1 MPTTRREMLYQIA
14 LGAAGVAAPAAAQP
28 APAPQQDSATAHAAH
43 ATAAPAR
50 PGGRKVFT
58 QHEFR
63 TLQVLSDWII
73 PPDERSKGGIEAGTA
88 EFIDVIAASDQSLQ
102 FAFTGGIA
110 WLDQHMQSHYGKH
123 FIDCTKPQQKEM
135 LDRIAYSGKAPA
147 DLAPGAQFF
156 ALMRA
161 WTVDAF
167 YSSKTGIDDLG
178 FVGNTALA
186 QFNGCP
192 EEVVKQLLSKSPI

>member
-14 LGAAGVAAPAAAQP
+14 LGAAGAAAPQAAAQQVQQQPSP
-28 APAPQQDSATAHAAH
+28 ADHAAH
-43 ATAAPAR
+43 AAATPAR
-50 PGGRKVFT
+50 PGGRKVFS

-63 TLQVLSDWII
+63 TLQILSDWII
-73 PPDERSKGGIEAGTA
+73 PPDEKSKGGIEAGTA
-88 EFIDVIAASDQSLQ
+88 EFIDVIAATDQNLQ

-110 WLDQHMQSHYGKH
+110 WLDRHMQAQHGKP
-123 FIDCTKPQQKEM
+123 FIDCTKPQQQET
-135 LDRIAYSGKAPA
+135 LDRLAYSGRAPA
-147 DLAPGAQFF
+147 DVAPGVQFF

-167 YSSKTGIDDLG
+167 YSSKAGIDDLG

-186 QFNGCP
+186 QFSGCP
-192 EEVVKQLLSKSPI
+192 DEVVKQMFAKSPV

>member
-14 LGAAGVAAPAAAQP
+14 LGAAGAAAPAAAQQAQQGQQVP
-28 APAPQQDSATAHAAH
+28 ADHAAH
-43 ATAAPAR
+43 AAAAPAR
-50 PGGRKVFT
+50 PSGRKVFT
-58 QHEFR
+58 QHEIR

-73 PPDERSKGGIEAGTA
+73 PPDEKSKGGIEAGTA
-88 EFIDVIAASDQSLQ
+88 EFIDVIAATDRNLQ

-110 WLDQHMQSHYGKH
+110 WLDRHMQAQHGKP
-123 FIDCTKPQQKEM
+123 FIDCTKLQQQET
-135 LDRIAYSGKAPA
+135 LDRLAYSAKAPA
-147 DLAPGAQFF
+147 DLAPGVQFF

-167 YSSKTGIDDLG
+167 YSSKAGIDDLG

-192 EEVVKQLLSKSPI
+192 EEVVKQLLAKSPI